1 MIGETEVNL
10 GFRAAWVLAAFA
22 VTQAAAADGSLA
34 EQMLAAHNAARAA
47 VKTKPL
53 VWSDKLAVAA
63 QDWANVLIMRQLLT
77 HQKKS
82 KYGEN
87 IYQTTGGRATPEAV
101 VKVWTSESADFDYKA
116 NRCQGACGHYLQVV
130 WRDTKELGCAV
141 ARRGDREIWVCEY
154 SPPGNYVG
162 ERPY

>member
-1 MIGETEVNL
+1 MIGEAEVNL
-10 GFRAAWVLAAFA
+10 RFCAAWILAAL
-22 VTQAAAADGSLA
+22 AATAGRAADGSLA
-34 EQMLAAHNAARAA
+34 DQMLVAHNAARAA

-63 QDWANVLIMRQLLT
+63 QNWANGLITRQGLS

-87 IYQTTGGRATPEAV
+87 MFEMVGARAAPEEV
-101 VKVWTSESADFDYKA
+101 VKRWTGESEGYDYKT
-116 NRCQGACGHYLQVV
+116 NRCRSACGHYTQVI

-141 ARRGDREIWVCEY
+141 ARRGNREVWVCEY

>member
-1 MIGETEVNL
+1 MIGEAKVNL
-10 GFRAAWVLAAFA
+10 GFCTAWLLVALAA
-22 VTQAAAADGSLA
+22 TAAAADGSLA

-63 QDWANVLIMRQLLT
+63 QDWANVLITRQGLI

-87 IYQTTGGRATPEAV
+87 MYEMTGGKSTPEAV
-101 VKVWTSESADFDYKA
+101 VKVWTSEGSDYDYKT
-116 NRCQGACGHYLQVV
+116 NRCRGACGHYTQVI
-130 WRDTKELGCAV
+130 WRDSKELGCAV
-141 ARRGDREIWVCEY
+141 ARRGDREVWVCEY

>member
-1 MIGETEVNL
+1 MIGEAEVNMRFWV
-10 GFRAAWVLAAFA
+10 GYVAAALAAG
-22 VTQAAAADGSLA
+22 AAAADGSVA

-53 VWSDKLAVAA
+53 IWSDKLAVAA
-63 QDWANVLIMRQLLT
+63 QDWANVLITRQGLA
-77 HQKKS
+77 HPKKS

-87 IYQTTGGRATPEAV
+87 MYEMTGGKATPEEV

-116 NRCQGACGHYLQVV
+116 NRCRTACGHYTQVI

-141 ARRGDREIWVCEY
+141 ARRGNREVWVCEY